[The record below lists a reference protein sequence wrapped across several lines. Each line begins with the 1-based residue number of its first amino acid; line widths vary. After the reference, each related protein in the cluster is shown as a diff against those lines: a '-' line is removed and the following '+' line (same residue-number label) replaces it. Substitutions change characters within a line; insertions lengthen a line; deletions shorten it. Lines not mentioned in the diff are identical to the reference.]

1 MLLSTLKVSGFSFEI
16 FVTETKCMGA
26 DQIIKQE
33 LHLNTFY
40 QLPIINFLL
49 IISSHT
55 LGYLQ
60 IRVSSY
66 HAKRDLNYCV
76 FTAKCSLI
84 FSYFDSHITI
94 CSMGRFI

>member
-60 IRVSSY
+60 IRVSREIWTIVYSPQ
-66 HAKRDLNYCV
+66 NV
-76 FTAKCSLI
+76 PWFSLI
-84 FSYFDSHITI
+84 LILI
-94 CSMGRFI
+94 